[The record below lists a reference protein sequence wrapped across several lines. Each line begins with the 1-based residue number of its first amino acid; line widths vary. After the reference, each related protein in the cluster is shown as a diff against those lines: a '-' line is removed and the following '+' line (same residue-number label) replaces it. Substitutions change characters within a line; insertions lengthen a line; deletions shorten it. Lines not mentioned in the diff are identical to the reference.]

1 MSGTLF
7 DRLTASTA
15 ELHARTL
22 QHPSVL
28 GIGNGTLP
36 EENFRFYIEQDYQ
49 FLRRYIQV
57 KSLAIASTL
66 SLPVATRLAELVH
79 QTLSVE
85 MGALRRLYASF
96 GGNPDQLESKD
107 RAPACSAYTNHL
119 LSVANERNLTLTLAA
134 ILPCQ
139 WGYREIG
146 HTLKAQGLPADER
159 YAAWIEEY
167 AAPGYG
173 ELVDWIIAT
182 LNDLAETSGSATI
195 DRTFEIFRLS
205 SIYEYN
211 FWSMAWNRE
220 GWDK

>member
-1 MSGTLF
+1 MTDTLF
-7 DRLTASTA
+7 ARLTADTD
-15 ELHARTL
+15 ELHQRTL
-22 QHPSVL
+22 AHPTVQ

-66 SLPVATRLAELVH
+66 SLPIATRLAGLVE

-85 MGALRRLYASF
+85 MGALQRLYGAF
-96 GGNPDQLESKD
+96 GGDPDELEAKD
-107 RAPACSAYTNHL
+107 RAPACAAYTNHL
-119 LSVANERNLTLTLAA
+119 LAVANERNLLLTLAA
-134 ILPCQ
+134 VLPCQ

-146 HTLKAQGLPADER
+146 HTLKANGLPDDER

-167 AAPGYG
+167 ADEGYG
-173 ELVDWIIAT
+173 EFVDWIIAT
-182 LNDLAETSGSATI
+182 LNDLAEFAGPETI
-195 DRTFEIFRLS
+195 ERSFEIFRLS

-211 FWSMAWNRE
+211 FWTMAWKLE
-220 GWDK
+220 SWD